1 MAENTPITVYT
12 AECIGNAANCLY
24 PNEVKITDELSA
36 KLAFSTDMVCAR
48 YKNNYRN
55 TANFEV
61 ANALPGD
68 CDNDHSEIAADW
80 VTPEDIADL
89 FADVP
94 YVLHYSRHHMKP
106 KGEKSARPRFHIV
119 FLIDPERD
127 ADRYTA
133 LKRSLLAAF
142 PFFDANAMDAARFL
156 FGTEDPQVI
165 YHPGTITLNA
175 FLDDLE
181 NKQAFANMGHT
192 IPEGS
197 RNSTMSRIGAR
208 IIKRYGDT
216 PEAKEL
222 FLQAAGQ
229 CSPPL
234 EDRELESIWAG
245 KQRLYAKMC
254 NQPGYIPPDAYNSTG
269 PVVWDTPI
277 PFDEYD
283 LPTFPVDALPEVIRR
298 YVLAVAES
306 TQTSVDMAAVEAL
319 GVVSLCS
326 QGKYFIRG
334 NADWA
339 EPLNTYTVVIL
350 PPAERK
356 SSVLSMMI
364 RPVEVFE
371 KLENERRSP
380 EIVKSQMELSKLEKE
395 KRSLVE
401 RASKGKATEADIK
414 NKAKEIAEYEP
425 VKPLRLFVD
434 DVTSEKLTSVLAENN
449 GCAAVVSA
457 EGGIF
462 DIISGLYSRN
472 VNIDVFLKGHS
483 GDTIRV
489 DRIGRASESIIH
501 PALTMVL
508 AVQPEVLNGL
518 MSNNTFRG
526 RGLTARFLY
535 SMPKS
540 TVGSRSFSTEPIPEG
555 VRVRYQDLIEAIL
568 SSDNEQQPISLDD
581 GAEEVLETLFNEVE
595 GRLKG
600 DLAEIP
606 DWAGKFVGSV
616 LRISGIL
623 HVMKYPKD
631 SMFDSVDRETIFDD
645 YLAGKG
651 VTAIAKRL
659 NESGYATQ
667 SGCVFHKS
675 AVERIL
681 RNYAYTGNLLL
692 QTKFREN
699 HLTKV
704 TRKNQGELPRY
715 HATDTHEAIIPP
727 ETFNAVQAEIRRR
740 KEKYAPTKPPQTSP
754 FTGLI
759 TCAICGKHYRRKTT
773 ATGPVWIC
781 STYNSYGKSYC
792 PSKAIPE
799 EKLMQTAALV
809 GHTGEITAITAYN
822 DNLLEFTLKDG
833 TSAVKRWQDR
843 SRAESWTAEMRRAA
857 GEKTRERKQCHVE
870 S

>member
-12 AECIGNAANCLY
+12 ADCIGNAANCLY
-24 PNEVKITDELSA
+24 PNEVKITDDFSA
-36 KLAFSTDMVCAR
+36 KLAFATDMVCAR

-133 LKRSLLAAF
+133 LKQRLLAAF
-142 PFFDANAMDAARFL
+142 PFFDANATDAARFL

-181 NKQAFANMGHT
+181 NEQAFANMGHT

-208 IIKRYGDT
+208 IIKRCGDT
-216 PEAKEL
+216 PEAKDL
-222 FLQAAGQ
+222 FLQAAQQ

-234 EDRELESIWAG
+234 EERELESIWAG
-245 KQRLYAKMC
+245 KQRLYAKIC
-254 NQPGYIPPDAYNSTG
+254 KQPGYIPPDAYNSTG
-269 PVVWDTPI
+269 PVVWDMPI

-283 LPTFPVDALPEVIRR
+283 LPTFPVGALPEVIRR
-298 YVLAVAES
+298 YVLAVSES
-306 TQTSVDMAAVEAL
+306 TQTAVDMAAVEAL

-326 QGKYFIRG
+326 QGKYSIRG

-364 RPVEVFE
+364 RPVEEYE
-371 KLENERRSP
+371 KEENSRRNAGII
-380 EIVKSQMELSKLEKE
+380 ESQMILSRLEKE

-401 RASKGKATEADIK
+401 RSSKGKATAEEVRA
-414 NKAKEIAEYEP
+414 KATEIAKYEP

-434 DVTSEKLTSVLAENN
+434 DVTSEKLTSVLAENK
-449 GCAAVVSA
+449 GRAAVVSA

-489 DRIGRASESIIH
+489 DRVGRASESIIH

-540 TVGSRSFSTEPIPEG
+540 TVGRRSFSAEPIPEG
-555 VRVRYQDLIEAIL
+555 VKSRYRDLVETIL
-568 SSDNEQQPISLDD
+568 SGNNEQEPISLDD
-581 GAEEVLETLFNEVE
+581 GAAEVLEALFNEVE

-600 DLAEIP
+600 DLAEIQ
-606 DWAGKFVGSV
+606 DWAGKFVGAV
-616 LRISGIL
+616 LRIGGIL
-623 HVMKYPKD
+623 HVTKYPKD
-631 SMFDSVDRETIFDD
+631 SMFDPVDRETM
-645 YLAGKG
+645 
-651 VTAIAKRL
+651 
-659 NESGYATQ
+659 E
-667 SGCVFHKS
+667 
-675 AVERIL
+675 
-681 RNYAYTGNLLL
+681 
-692 QTKFREN
+692 
-699 HLTKV
+699 
-704 TRKNQGELPRY
+704 
-715 HATDTHEAIIPP
+715 
-727 ETFNAVQAEIRRR
+727 NAVSIGRYFLEHA
-740 KEKYAPTKPPQTSP
+740 
-754 FTGLI
+754 
-759 TCAICGKHYRRKTT
+759 
-773 ATGPVWIC
+773 
-781 STYNSYGKSYC
+781 
-792 PSKAIPE
+792 KAAYS
-799 EKLMQTAALV
+799 LMGADAVNKNARLFL
-809 GHTGEITAITAYN
+809 A
-822 DNLLEFTLKDG
+822 
-833 TSAVKRWQDR
+833 AVKRKR
-843 SRAESWTAEMRRAA
+843 LAEFSRRDAMRLYR
-857 GEKTRERKQCHVE
+857 GCKTVE
-870 S
+870 SLQPVLDRLCEYGYLAVKPVPPSYGPGRKPSDTYLVNPAVWESADGEGRS

>member
-1 MAENTPITVYT
+1 MTETKPIVVYT
-12 AECIGNAANCLY
+12 ADCIGNAANCRY
-24 PNEVKITDELSA
+24 PNEVKIVDEVSA
-36 KLAFSTDMVCAR
+36 KQAFSTDMVCAR
-48 YKNNYRN
+48 YKNHYRS

-68 CDNDHSEIAADW
+68 CDNDHSEIAAEW
-80 VTPEDIADL
+80 ITPEDIADL

-94 YVLHYSRHHMKP
+94 YVLHYSRHHMRI
-106 KGEKSARPRFHIV
+106 KGEKSARPRFHVV

-127 ADRYTA
+127 TERYAA
-133 LKRSLLAAF
+133 LKQRLLAAF
-142 PFFDANAMDAARFL
+142 PFFDANAMDVARFL
-156 FGTEDPQVI
+156 FGTENPQVV
-165 YHPGTITLNA
+165 YHPGTTPLNE

-181 NKQAFANMGHT
+181 NEQAFAGMGHT
-192 IPEGS
+192 IPEGN
-197 RNSTMSRIGAR
+197 RNSTLSRIGAK

-216 PEAKEL
+216 AKSKEL
-222 FLQAAGQ
+222 FLQAAEQ
-229 CSPPL
+229 CVPPL
-234 EDRELESIWAG
+234 EVRELESIWAG
-245 KQRLYAKMC
+245 KQRLYAKMRK
-254 NQPGYIPPDAYNSTG
+254 QPGYIPPDAYNGTDS
-269 PVVWDTPI
+269 VVWETPL

-283 LPTFPVDALPEVIRR
+283 LSVFPVDALPETVRR

-334 NADWA
+334 NADWE
-339 EPLNTYTVVIL
+339 EPLNIYTVVIL

-364 RPVEVFE
+364 RPVEEYE
-371 KLENERRSP
+371 KEENSRRNAGII
-380 EIVKSQMELSKLEKE
+380 ESQMVLSRLEKE

-401 RASKGKATEADIK
+401 RASKGKATEEEVRA
-414 NKAKEIAEYEP
+414 KATEIAKYKP

-535 SMPKS
+535 AIPKS
-540 TVGSRSFSTEPIPEG
+540 TVGSRSFSTKPIPEG
-555 VRVRYQDLIEAIL
+555 VRARYQALIETIL
-568 SSDNEQQPISLDD
+568 SGDNEQEPISLDD
-581 GAEEVLETLFNEVE
+581 GAQEVLEDLFNEIE

-600 DLAEIP
+600 DLAEIS
-606 DWAGKFVGSV
+606 DWAGKFVGAV

-631 SMFDSVDRETIFDD
+631 SMFDAVDRETMEHAVTIGRYFLAHAKAAYSLMGADTVNKD
-645 YLAGKG
+645 ARHLLSFIKRERLAEFSRRDAMRQYRGCKTVESLQPVLDRLCEYGYLAVKP
-651 VTAIAKRL
+651 V
-659 NESGYATQ
+659 
-667 SGCVFHKS
+667 
-675 AVERIL
+675 
-681 RNYAYTGNLLL
+681 
-692 QTKFREN
+692 
-699 HLTKV
+699 
-704 TRKNQGELPRY
+704 
-715 HATDTHEAIIPP
+715 PP
-727 ETFNAVQAEIRRR
+727 
-740 KEKYAPTKPPQTSP
+740 
-754 FTGLI
+754 
-759 TCAICGKHYRRKTT
+759 
-773 ATGPVWIC
+773 
-781 STYNSYGKSYC
+781 SYGPGRK
-792 PSKAIPE
+792 PSD
-799 EKLMQTAALV
+799 TYLV
-809 GHTGEITAITAYN
+809 NPAVWESADGE
-822 DNLLEFTLKDG
+822 G
-833 TSAVKRWQDR
+833 R
-843 SRAESWTAEMRRAA
+843 S
-857 GEKTRERKQCHVE
+857 
-870 S
+870 

>member
-1 MAENTPITVYT
+1 MAEDTPIIVYT
-12 AECIGNAANCLY
+12 AEYIGNAANCLY
-24 PNEVKITDELSA
+24 PNEVKITDEVSA
-36 KLAFSTDMVCAR
+36 KQVFSTDMVCAR
-48 YKNNYRN
+48 YKNNYRS

-61 ANALPGD
+61 ANVLPGD
-68 CDNDHSEIAADW
+68 CDNDHSEIAAEW
-80 VTPEDIADL
+80 IIPEDIADL

-94 YVLHYSRHHMKP
+94 YVLYYSRHHMKS
-106 KGEKSARPRFHIV
+106 KGEKSARPRFHVV
-119 FLIDPERD
+119 FLIGPERD
-127 ADRYTA
+127 AERYA
-133 LKRSLLAAF
+133 DLKQRLLAAF
-142 PFFDANAMDAARFL
+142 PFFDANAMDVARSL
-156 FGTEDPQVI
+156 FGTEDPLVI
-165 YHPGTITLNA
+165 YHPGTTPLNE

-181 NKQAFANMGHT
+181 NEQAFANMGHA

-197 RNSTMSRIGAR
+197 RNSTMSRIGAK

-216 PEAKEL
+216 AKSKEL
-222 FLQAAGQ
+222 FLQAAEQ
-229 CSPPL
+229 FIPPL

-245 KQRLYAKMC
+245 KQRLYAKMRK
-254 NQPGYIPPDAYNSTG
+254 QPGYIPPDAYNGIGS
-269 PVVWDTPI
+269 VVWETPL

-283 LPTFPVDALPEVIRR
+283 LPTFPVDALPETVRR

-350 PPAERK
+350 SPAERK

-364 RPVEVFE
+364 RSVELFE
-371 KLENERRSP
+371 SAENTRRGP
-380 EIVKSQMELSKLEKE
+380 EIVKSQMELSRLEKE

-401 RASKGKATEADIK
+401 RASKGKATEEEVRA
-414 NKAKEIAEYEP
+414 KAAEIAKYEP
-425 VKPLRLFVD
+425 IKPLRLFVD
-434 DVTSEKLTSVLAENN
+434 DVTSEKLTSVLAENK

-540 TVGSRSFSTEPIPEG
+540 TVGSRSFSTKPIPEG
-555 VRVRYQDLIEAIL
+555 VRARYQALIETIL
-568 SSDNEQQPISLDD
+568 SSDNEQEPISLDD
-581 GAEEVLETLFNEVE
+581 GAREVLEDLFNEIE

-600 DLAEIP
+600 DLAEIS
-606 DWAGKFVGSV
+606 DWAGKFVGAV

-631 SMFDSVDRETIFDD
+631 SMFDAVDRETMEHAVTIGRYF
-645 YLAGKG
+645 LAHAKAAYSLMGADTVNKDAQHLLSFIKRERLAEFSRRDAMRLCRSFK
-651 VTAIAKRL
+651 TADSLQPVLNRL
-659 NESGYATQ
+659 CEYGY
-667 SGCVFHKS
+667 
-675 AVERIL
+675 I
-681 RNYAYTGNLLL
+681 
-692 QTKFREN
+692 
-699 HLTKV
+699 
-704 TRKNQGELPRY
+704 
-715 HATDTHEAIIPP
+715 
-727 ETFNAVQAEIRRR
+727 
-740 KEKYAPTKPPQTSP
+740 
-754 FTGLI
+754 
-759 TCAICGKHYRRKTT
+759 
-773 ATGPVWIC
+773 
-781 STYNSYGKSYC
+781 
-792 PSKAIPE
+792 
-799 EKLMQTAALV
+799 
-809 GHTGEITAITAYN
+809 
-822 DNLLEFTLKDG
+822 
-833 TSAVKRWQDR
+833 AVKPQEPV
-843 SRAESWTAEMRRAA
+843 SGIGRRPSEVYVTNPAVLN
-857 GEKTRERKQCHVE
+857 T
-870 S
+870 

>member
-1 MAENTPITVYT
+1 MTESKTITVYT
-12 AECIGNAANCLY
+12 ADCIGNAANCLY
-24 PNEVKITDELSA
+24 PDEVNITDEVTA
-36 KLAFSTDMVCAR
+36 KPAFSKDMVCAK
-48 YKNNYRN
+48 YKNSHRSVP
-55 TANFEV
+55 NFET
-61 ANALPGD
+61 ANALPMD
-68 CDNDHSEIAADW
+68 CDNDHSDIPADW
-80 VTPEDIADL
+80 ITPEDIAEF
-89 FADVP
+89 FADAP
-94 YVLHYSRHHMKP
+94 YVLHFSRHHEKP
-106 KGEKSARPRFHIV
+106 KGEKGPRPRFHIV
-119 FLIDPERD
+119 FRIDPEQD
-127 ADRYTA
+127 VDRYTA
-133 LKRSLLAAF
+133 LKKRLLAVF
-142 PFFDANAMDAARFL
+142 PFFDANATDAARFL
-156 FGTEDPQVI
+156 FGTEDPLVI
-165 YHPGTITLNA
+165 YHPGTTPLNE

-181 NKQAFANMGHT
+181 NEQAFANMGHA

-216 PEAKEL
+216 PEAKNL
-222 FLQAAGQ
+222 FLQAVEQ
-229 CSPPL
+229 CTPPL
-234 EDRELESIWAG
+234 DEQELENIWAG
-245 KQRLYAKMC
+245 KQKLYAKMRK
-254 NQPGYIPPDAYNSTG
+254 QPGYILPDAYNAADA
-269 PVVWDTPI
+269 VVWDTPI

-339 EPLNTYTVVIL
+339 EPLNTYMVVIME
-350 PPAERK
+350 PAERK

-364 RPVEVFE
+364 HPVEVYE
-371 KLENERRSP
+371 KTENERRSP

-401 RASKGKATEADIK
+401 RASKGKATEEDIK

-540 TVGSRSFSTEPIPEG
+540 TVGSRSFSTKPIPEG
-555 VRVRYQDLIEAIL
+555 VRSKYQALIETIL
-568 SSDNEQQPISLDD
+568 SGDNEQEPISLDD
-581 GAEEVLETLFNEVE
+581 GAQEVLETLFNEVE

-606 DWAGKFVGSV
+606 DWAGKFVGAV
-616 LRISGIL
+616 LRIGGIL

-631 SMFDSVDRETIFDD
+631 SMFDPVDRETMENAVSIGRYFLEHAKAAYSLMGADTVNKD
-645 YLAGKG
+645 AQHLLSLIKRERLTEFSRRDAMRLCRSFKTADSMQPVLDRLFEYGYLA
-651 VTAIAKRL
+651 AKPLPPAHGAGRKPSEVYL
-659 NESGYATQ
+659 TNP
-667 SGCVFHKS
+667 
-675 AVERIL
+675 AV
-681 RNYAYTGNLLL
+681 
-692 QTKFREN
+692 
-699 HLTKV
+699 
-704 TRKNQGELPRY
+704 
-715 HATDTHEAIIPP
+715 
-727 ETFNAVQAEIRRR
+727 
-740 KEKYAPTKPPQTSP
+740 
-754 FTGLI
+754 
-759 TCAICGKHYRRKTT
+759 
-773 ATGPVWIC
+773 
-781 STYNSYGKSYC
+781 
-792 PSKAIPE
+792 
-799 EKLMQTAALV
+799 
-809 GHTGEITAITAYN
+809 
-822 DNLLEFTLKDG
+822 LEDF
-833 TSAVKRWQDR
+833 
-843 SRAESWTAEMRRAA
+843 A
-857 GEKTRERKQCHVE
+857 GEGR

>member
-1 MAENTPITVYT
+1 MTNTTPITVYT
-12 AECIGNAANCLY
+12 ADCIGNAVNCLY
-24 PNEVKITDELSA
+24 PNEVKITDEVSA
-36 KLAFSTDMVCAR
+36 KLAFAKDMVCAR

-61 ANALPGD
+61 SNALPGD
-68 CDNDHSEIAADW
+68 CDNDHSDAPADW
-80 VTPEDIADL
+80 VNPEDIADL
-89 FADVP
+89 FADVS

-133 LKRSLLAAF
+133 LKQRLLAAF

-156 FGTEDPQVI
+156 FGTEDPQII

-181 NKQAFANMGHT
+181 NEQAFAGMGRA
-192 IPEGS
+192 ISEGS

-216 PEAKEL
+216 PEAKDL
-222 FLQAAGQ
+222 FLQAAQQ

-245 KQRLYAKMC
+245 KQRLYAKIC

-283 LPTFPVDALPEVIRR
+283 LPIFPVDALPKVIRR

-306 TQTSVDMAAVEAL
+306 TQTTVDMAAVEAL

-401 RASKGKATEADIK
+401 RASKGKATEEDIK

-434 DVTSEKLTSVLAENN
+434 DVTSEKLTSVLAENK
-449 GCAAVVSA
+449 GRAAVVSA

-555 VRVRYQDLIEAIL
+555 VRVRYRDLIEAIL

-631 SMFDSVDRETIFDD
+631 SMFDPVDRETM
-645 YLAGKG
+645 
-651 VTAIAKRL
+651 
-659 NESGYATQ
+659 E
-667 SGCVFHKS
+667 
-675 AVERIL
+675 
-681 RNYAYTGNLLL
+681 
-692 QTKFREN
+692 
-699 HLTKV
+699 
-704 TRKNQGELPRY
+704 
-715 HATDTHEAIIPP
+715 
-727 ETFNAVQAEIRRR
+727 NAVTIGRYFLEHAKAAYFLMGADVVNKNAQYLLSAIKRERLTEFSRRD
-740 KEKYAPTKPPQTSP
+740 AM
-754 FTGLI
+754 
-759 TCAICGKHYRRKTT
+759 RRCRRFKT
-773 ATGPVWIC
+773 
-781 STYNSYGKSYC
+781 
-792 PSKAIPE
+792 
-799 EKLMQTAALV
+799 
-809 GHTGEITAITAYN
+809 
-822 DNLLEFTLKDG
+822 
-833 TSAVKRWQDR
+833 
-843 SRAESWTAEMRRAA
+843 AESLQPVLNRLCEYGYIALKPTE
-857 GEKTRERKQCHVE
+857 GIPTLGRKPSEVYLTNPAVLE
-870 S
+870 DTPEVGG

>member
-1 MAENTPITVYT
+1 MAENTPITIYT
-12 AECIGNAANCLY
+12 ADCIGNAANCRY
-24 PNEVKITDELSA
+24 PNEVKITDEVSA
-36 KLAFSTDMVCAR
+36 KQAFATDMVCAR
-48 YKNNYRN
+48 YKNHYRS

-119 FLIDPERD
+119 FLIDPEQD

-133 LKRSLLAAF
+133 LKQRLLAAF
-142 PFFDANAMDAARFL
+142 PFFDANAMDVARFL
-156 FGTEDPQVI
+156 FGTEDPLVI
-165 YHPGTITLNA
+165 YHPGTTPLNE

-181 NKQAFANMGHT
+181 NEQAFANMGHT

-197 RNSTMSRIGAR
+197 RNSTLSRIGAR
-208 IIKRYGDT
+208 IIKRHGDT
-216 PEAKEL
+216 LKAKEL
-222 FLQAAGQ
+222 FLQAAEQ
-229 CSPPL
+229 CIPPL

-245 KQRLYAKMC
+245 KQRLYAKMRK
-254 NQPGYIPPDAYNSTG
+254 QPGYIPPDAYNGIGS
-269 PVVWDTPI
+269 VVWETPL

-283 LPTFPVDALPEVIRR
+283 LPVFPVDALPETVRR

-339 EPLNTYTVVIL
+339 EPLNIYTVVIL

-364 RPVEVFE
+364 RPVEEYE
-371 KLENERRSP
+371 KEENSRRNAGII
-380 EIVKSQMELSKLEKE
+380 ESQMVLSRLEKE

-401 RASKGKATEADIK
+401 RASKGKATEEEVRA
-414 NKAKEIAEYEP
+414 KATEIAKYEP

-434 DVTSEKLTSVLAENN
+434 DVTSEKLTSVLAENK
-449 GCAAVVSA
+449 GRAAVVSA

-540 TVGSRSFSTEPIPEG
+540 TVGSRSFSTKPIPEG
-555 VRVRYQDLIEAIL
+555 VRARYQALIETIL
-568 SSDNEQQPISLDD
+568 SSDNEQEPISLDD
-581 GAEEVLETLFNEVE
+581 GAREVLEDLFNEIE

-600 DLAEIP
+600 DLAEIS
-606 DWAGKFVGSV
+606 DWAGKFVGAV

-631 SMFDSVDRETIFDD
+631 SMFDAVDRETMEHAVIIGRYF
-645 YLAGKG
+645 LAHAKAAYSLMGADTVNKDAQHLLSFIKRERLAEFSRRDAMRLCRSFK
-651 VTAIAKRL
+651 TADSLQPVLNRL
-659 NESGYATQ
+659 CEYGY
-667 SGCVFHKS
+667 
-675 AVERIL
+675 I
-681 RNYAYTGNLLL
+681 
-692 QTKFREN
+692 
-699 HLTKV
+699 
-704 TRKNQGELPRY
+704 
-715 HATDTHEAIIPP
+715 
-727 ETFNAVQAEIRRR
+727 
-740 KEKYAPTKPPQTSP
+740 
-754 FTGLI
+754 
-759 TCAICGKHYRRKTT
+759 
-773 ATGPVWIC
+773 
-781 STYNSYGKSYC
+781 
-792 PSKAIPE
+792 
-799 EKLMQTAALV
+799 
-809 GHTGEITAITAYN
+809 
-822 DNLLEFTLKDG
+822 
-833 TSAVKRWQDR
+833 AVKLQ
-843 SRAESWTAEMRRAA
+843 EPTLGVGRRPSEIYLTNPAVLN
-857 GEKTRERKQCHVE
+857 T
-870 S
+870 

>member
-1 MAENTPITVYT
+1 MAENTPITIYT
-12 AECIGNAANCLY
+12 ADCIGNAANCLY
-24 PNEVKITDELSA
+24 PNEVKITDDFSA

-80 VTPEDIADL
+80 VTPEDIAE
-89 FADVP
+89 FFVDVP
-94 YVLHYSRHHMKP
+94 YVLHFSRHHMKP

-119 FLIDPERD
+119 FLIDPERN

-133 LKRSLLAAF
+133 LKQRLLAAF
-142 PFFDANAMDAARFL
+142 PFFDANAMDVARFL
-156 FGTEDPQVI
+156 FGTEDPLVI
-165 YHPGTITLNA
+165 YHPGTTPLNE

-181 NKQAFANMGHT
+181 NEQAFANMGHA

-197 RNSTMSRIGAR
+197 RNSTMSQIGAR

-216 PEAKEL
+216 PEAKNL
-222 FLQAAGQ
+222 FLQAAEQ
-229 CSPPL
+229 CIPPL

-245 KQRLYAKMC
+245 KQRLYAKMRK
-254 NQPGYIPPDAYNSTG
+254 QPGYIPPDAYNGIGS
-269 PVVWDTPI
+269 VVWETPLS
-277 PFDEYD
+277 FDEYD
-283 LPTFPVDALPEVIRR
+283 LPTFPVDALPETVRR

-334 NADWA
+334 NADWV
-339 EPLNTYTVVIL
+339 EPLNIYTVVIL
-350 PPAERK
+350 SPAERK

-364 RPVEVFE
+364 RPVEEYE
-371 KLENERRSP
+371 KEENSRRNAGII
-380 EIVKSQMELSKLEKE
+380 ESQMVLSRLEKE
-395 KRSLVE
+395 KRCLVE
-401 RASKGKATEADIK
+401 RASKGKATEEEVRA
-414 NKAKEIAEYEP
+414 KAAEIAKYEP
-425 VKPLRLFVD
+425 IKPLRLFVD
-434 DVTSEKLTSVLAENN
+434 DVTSEKLTSVLAENK

-540 TVGSRSFSTEPIPEG
+540 TVGSRSFSTKPIPEG
-555 VRVRYQDLIEAIL
+555 VRARYQALIETIL
-568 SSDNEQQPISLDD
+568 SGDNEQEPISLDD
-581 GAEEVLETLFNEVE
+581 GAREVLEDLFNEIE

-600 DLAEIP
+600 DLAEIS
-606 DWAGKFVGSV
+606 DWAGKFVGAV
-616 LRISGIL
+616 LRIGGIL

-631 SMFDSVDRETIFDD
+631 SMFDPVDRETM
-645 YLAGKG
+645 
-651 VTAIAKRL
+651 
-659 NESGYATQ
+659 E
-667 SGCVFHKS
+667 
-675 AVERIL
+675 
-681 RNYAYTGNLLL
+681 
-692 QTKFREN
+692 
-699 HLTKV
+699 
-704 TRKNQGELPRY
+704 
-715 HATDTHEAIIPP
+715 
-727 ETFNAVQAEIRRR
+727 NAVSIGRYFLEHA
-740 KEKYAPTKPPQTSP
+740 
-754 FTGLI
+754 
-759 TCAICGKHYRRKTT
+759 
-773 ATGPVWIC
+773 
-781 STYNSYGKSYC
+781 
-792 PSKAIPE
+792 KAAYS
-799 EKLMQTAALV
+799 LMGADAVNKNARLFL
-809 GHTGEITAITAYN
+809 A
-822 DNLLEFTLKDG
+822 
-833 TSAVKRWQDR
+833 AVKRKR
-843 SRAESWTAEMRRAA
+843 LTEFSRRDAMRLYR
-857 GEKTRERKQCHVE
+857 GCKTVE
-870 S
+870 SLQPVLDRLCEYGYLAVKPVPPSYGPGRKPSDTYLVNPAVWESADGEGRS

>member
-1 MAENTPITVYT
+1 MTKNKPITVYT
-12 AECIGNAANCLY
+12 ADCIGNAVNCRY
-24 PNEVKITDELSA
+24 PNEVNITDEVTA
-36 KLAFSTDMVCAR
+36 KPAFSKDMVCAK
-48 YKNNYRN
+48 YKNGHRN
-55 TANFEV
+55 VLNFET
-61 ANALPGD
+61 ANALPMD
-68 CDNDHSEIAADW
+68 CDNDHSDIPAEWI
-80 VTPEDIADL
+80 TPEDIADL

-119 FLIDPERD
+119 FLIDPERN

-133 LKRSLLAAF
+133 LKQRLLAAF

-165 YHPGTITLNA
+165 YHPGSIPLNA
-175 FLDDLE
+175 FLDDRE
-181 NKQAFANMGHT
+181 NEQAFADLGRT

-197 RNSTMSRIGAR
+197 RNSTMSQIGAR

-216 PEAKEL
+216 PEAKNL
-222 FLQAAGQ
+222 FLQAAEQ
-229 CSPPL
+229 CTPPL
-234 EDRELESIWAG
+234 DEQELENIWAG
-245 KQRLYAKMC
+245 KQKLYAKMRK
-254 NQPGYIPPDAYNSTG
+254 QPGYILPDAYNAADA
-269 PVVWDTPI
+269 VVWDTPL

-283 LPTFPVDALPEVIRR
+283 LPAFPMDALPEVIRR

-306 TQTSVDMAAVEAL
+306 TQTPVDMAAVEAL
-319 GVVSLCS
+319 GIVSLCC

-339 EPLNTYTVVIL
+339 EPLNTYMVVIME
-350 PPAERK
+350 PAERK

-364 RPVEVFE
+364 RPVEEYE
-371 KLENERRSP
+371 KEENSRRNA
-380 EIVKSQMELSKLEKE
+380 EIVESRMIQDKLEKE

-401 RASKGKATEADIK
+401 RASKGKATEEEVRA
-414 NKAKEIAEYEP
+414 KAAELVKFEP
-425 VKPLRLFVD
+425 AKPLRLFVD
-434 DVTSEKLTSVLAENN
+434 DVTSEKLTSVLAENK
-449 GCAAVVSA
+449 GRAAVVSA

-462 DIISGLYSRN
+462 SIMNGLYNRN

-489 DRIGRASESIIH
+489 DRVGRASESIIH

-535 SMPKS
+535 SMPRS
-540 TVGSRSFSTEPIPEG
+540 TVRSRSFSTEPIPEG

-581 GAEEVLETLFNEVE
+581 GAQEVLETLFNEVE

-631 SMFDSVDRETIFDD
+631 SMFDPVDRETM
-645 YLAGKG
+645 
-651 VTAIAKRL
+651 
-659 NESGYATQ
+659 E
-667 SGCVFHKS
+667 
-675 AVERIL
+675 
-681 RNYAYTGNLLL
+681 
-692 QTKFREN
+692 
-699 HLTKV
+699 
-704 TRKNQGELPRY
+704 
-715 HATDTHEAIIPP
+715 
-727 ETFNAVQAEIRRR
+727 NAVTIGRYFLEHAKAAYSLMGADAVNKNAQYLLSAIKRERLTEFSRRDAMR
-740 KEKYAPTKPPQTSP
+740 LCRS
-754 FTGLI
+754 F
-759 TCAICGKHYRRKTT
+759 KT
-773 ATGPVWIC
+773 ADSLQPVLNRLC
-781 STYNSYGKSYC
+781 EYGY
-792 PSKAIPE
+792 I
-799 EKLMQTAALV
+799 
-809 GHTGEITAITAYN
+809 
-822 DNLLEFTLKDG
+822 
-833 TSAVKRWQDR
+833 AVKPQEPV
-843 SRAESWTAEMRRAA
+843 SGIGRRPSEVYVTNPAVLN
-857 GEKTRERKQCHVE
+857 T
-870 S
+870 

>member
-1 MAENTPITVYT
+1 MAENTPITIYT
-12 AECIGNAANCLY
+12 ADCIGNAANCLY
-24 PNEVKITDELSA
+24 PNEVKITDDFSA

-80 VTPEDIADL
+80 VTPEDIAE
-89 FADVP
+89 FFVDVP
-94 YVLHYSRHHMKP
+94 YVLHFSRHHEKP
-106 KGEKSARPRFHIV
+106 KGEKGPRPRFHIV
-119 FLIDPERD
+119 FRIDPEQD

-133 LKRSLLAAF
+133 LKKRLLAVF
-142 PFFDANAMDAARFL
+142 PFFDANATDAARFL

-165 YHPGTITLNA
+165 YHPGTISLNA
-175 FLDDLE
+175 FLDDRE
-181 NKQAFANMGHT
+181 NEQAFADLGRT

-197 RNSTMSRIGAR
+197 RNSTMSQIGAR

-216 PEAKEL
+216 PEAKNL
-222 FLQAAGQ
+222 FLQAAEQ
-229 CSPPL
+229 CTPPL
-234 EDRELESIWAG
+234 DEQELENIWAG
-245 KQRLYAKMC
+245 KQKLYAKMRK
-254 NQPGYIPPDAYNSTG
+254 QPGYILPDAYNAADA
-269 PVVWDTPI
+269 VVWDTPI

-283 LPTFPVDALPEVIRR
+283 LPVFSVDALPETVRR

-334 NADWA
+334 NADWV
-339 EPLNTYTVVIL
+339 EPLNIYTVVIL

-356 SSVLSMMI
+356 SSVLTMMI
-364 RPVEVFE
+364 RPVEEYE
-371 KLENERRSP
+371 KEENSRRNAGII
-380 EIVKSQMELSKLEKE
+380 ESQMVLSRLEKE

-401 RASKGKATEADIK
+401 RASKGKATEEEVRA
-414 NKAKEIAEYEP
+414 KAAEIAKYEP
-425 VKPLRLFVD
+425 IKPLRLFVD
-434 DVTSEKLTSVLAENN
+434 DVTSEKLTSVLAENK

-540 TVGSRSFSTEPIPEG
+540 TVGRRSFSAEPIPEG
-555 VRVRYQDLIEAIL
+555 VKSRYRDLVETIL
-568 SSDNEQQPISLDD
+568 SGNNEQEPISLDD
-581 GAEEVLETLFNEVE
+581 EAAEVLEGLFNEVE
-595 GRLKG
+595 VRLKD

-606 DWAGKFVGSV
+606 DWAGKFVGAI
-616 LRISGIL
+616 LRIGGIL

-631 SMFDSVDRETIFDD
+631 SMFDPVDRETM
-645 YLAGKG
+645 
-651 VTAIAKRL
+651 
-659 NESGYATQ
+659 E
-667 SGCVFHKS
+667 
-675 AVERIL
+675 
-681 RNYAYTGNLLL
+681 
-692 QTKFREN
+692 
-699 HLTKV
+699 
-704 TRKNQGELPRY
+704 
-715 HATDTHEAIIPP
+715 
-727 ETFNAVQAEIRRR
+727 NAVSIGRYFLEHA
-740 KEKYAPTKPPQTSP
+740 
-754 FTGLI
+754 
-759 TCAICGKHYRRKTT
+759 
-773 ATGPVWIC
+773 
-781 STYNSYGKSYC
+781 
-792 PSKAIPE
+792 KAAYS
-799 EKLMQTAALV
+799 LMGADAVNKNARLFL
-809 GHTGEITAITAYN
+809 A
-822 DNLLEFTLKDG
+822 
-833 TSAVKRWQDR
+833 AVKRKR
-843 SRAESWTAEMRRAA
+843 LAEFSRRDAMRLYR
-857 GEKTRERKQCHVE
+857 GCKTVE
-870 S
+870 SLQPVLDRLCEYGYLAVKPVPPSYGPGRKSSDTYLVNPAVWECADGEGRS

>member
-1 MAENTPITVYT
+1 MIETKPIVVYT
-12 AECIGNAANCLY
+12 ADCIGNAANCRY
-24 PNEVKITDELSA
+24 PNEVKITDEVSA
-36 KLAFSTDMVCAR
+36 KQAFATDMVCAR
-48 YKNNYRN
+48 YKNHYRS

-68 CDNDHSEIAADW
+68 RDNDHSEIAAEW
-80 VTPEDIADL
+80 ITPEDIADL

-94 YVLHYSRHHMKP
+94 YVLHYSRHHMRI
-106 KGEKSARPRFHIV
+106 KGEKSARPRFHVV

-127 ADRYTA
+127 TEHYAA
-133 LKRSLLAAF
+133 LKQRLLAAF
-142 PFFDANAMDAARFL
+142 PFFDANAMDVARFL

-165 YHPGTITLNA
+165 YHPGTTPLSE

-181 NKQAFANMGHT
+181 NEQAFAGMGHT

-197 RNSTMSRIGAR
+197 RNSTLSRIGAK

-216 PEAKEL
+216 VKSKEL
-222 FLQAAGQ
+222 FLQAAEQ
-229 CSPPL
+229 CIPPL
-234 EDRELESIWAG
+234 EVRELESIWAG
-245 KQRLYAKMC
+245 KQRLYAKMRK
-254 NQPGYIPPDAYNSTG
+254 QPGYIPPDAYNGIGS
-269 PVVWDTPI
+269 VVWETPL

-283 LPTFPVDALPEVIRR
+283 LPTFPVDALPETVRR

-339 EPLNTYTVVIL
+339 EPLNIYTVVIL

-364 RPVEVFE
+364 RPVEEYE
-371 KLENERRSP
+371 KEENSRRNAGII
-380 EIVKSQMELSKLEKE
+380 ESQMVLSRLEKE

-401 RASKGKATEADIK
+401 RASKGKATEEEVRA
-414 NKAKEIAEYEP
+414 KATEIAKYEP

-434 DVTSEKLTSVLAENN
+434 DVTSEKLTSVLAENK

-540 TVGSRSFSTEPIPEG
+540 TVGSRSFSTKPIPEG
-555 VRVRYQDLIEAIL
+555 VRARYQALIETIL
-568 SSDNEQQPISLDD
+568 SGDNKQEPISLDD
-581 GAEEVLETLFNEVE
+581 GAREVLEDLFNEIE

-600 DLAEIP
+600 DLVEIS
-606 DWAGKFVGSV
+606 DWAGKFVGAV

-631 SMFDSVDRETIFDD
+631 SMCDAVDQETMEHAVIIGRYFLAHAKAAYSLMGADTVNKDARHLLSFIKRERLAEFSRRDAMRLCRSFKTADSLQPV
-645 YLAGKG
+645 LN
-651 VTAIAKRL
+651 RL
-659 NESGYATQ
+659 CEYGY
-667 SGCVFHKS
+667 
-675 AVERIL
+675 I
-681 RNYAYTGNLLL
+681 
-692 QTKFREN
+692 
-699 HLTKV
+699 
-704 TRKNQGELPRY
+704 
-715 HATDTHEAIIPP
+715 
-727 ETFNAVQAEIRRR
+727 
-740 KEKYAPTKPPQTSP
+740 
-754 FTGLI
+754 
-759 TCAICGKHYRRKTT
+759 
-773 ATGPVWIC
+773 
-781 STYNSYGKSYC
+781 
-792 PSKAIPE
+792 
-799 EKLMQTAALV
+799 
-809 GHTGEITAITAYN
+809 
-822 DNLLEFTLKDG
+822 
-833 TSAVKRWQDR
+833 AVKPQEPTSGIGRHP
-843 SRAESWTAEMRRAA
+843 SEIYVTNPAVLNT
-857 GEKTRERKQCHVE
+857 
-870 S
+870 